1 MAIAQGV
8 AAWIVL
14 KFVIACTDEAGANLA
29 RLMILQRSFV
39 RELSAACRP
48 REKGYF
54 NGVVIL
60 HGLRSK
66 GGENA

>member
-39 RELSAACRP
+39 RELSAACCP
-48 REKGYF
+48 REKSYF

-66 GGENA
+66 GGENV